1 MADDYFT
8 KAEKIKQKVR
18 NLDWEKKIKLLEK
31 DFEDKKFS
39 KEEFL
44 DKKRQ
49 VYSEVLDQMSEINQE
64 KMKLNKDHSAE
75 PIEDDYLSD
84 EDLEIFQEQ
93 LTPFQYMSLT
103 KDYLGEFDSQDIVFS
118 DDFRKFEN
126 LENFVH
132 WECVKKI
139 EKLRIHNNY
148 FSCEFMD
155 KNELVIKDIACLN
168 ELSKLEELV
177 FDDEGNLGDRIKVDY
192 FSSKQLSNIKQLE
205 IHGLWDLSFLQNSFS
220 DNHNIYETLE
230 IIKNDLKTLERAVYS
245 GSIEA
250 TTSTNEQSNIE
261 LDSNS
266 EDVLTRHLLKL
277 SEVEDQFRQLTNK
290 FEEINFKL
298 DKLSNRLSKIQADN
312 QIRFQDIESA
322 ITSGAITTQLSSKP
336 KTDSKSE
343 ILPGSSQPQDLGS
356 ISYKDTETSETSQQ
370 IQSVNTTATV
380 LTETFQAEEKILPQ
394 ELSPKK
400 QYEFATSFLKVGD
413 YSTAER
419 AFREFVLSNSEHE
432 LAGSAQYWY
441 AETFRIRQLYTDA
454 ASAYLEGYQKYPKG
468 NKAPINLL
476 KLGVSMVQIGE
487 KDQGCKMINGVELQY
502 PKANQSVIQKAK
514 YESKKF
520 ECIKEDS

>member
-1 MADDYFT
+1 MRFIA
-8 KAEKIKQKVR
+8 
-18 NLDWEKKIKLLEK
+18 KLTLIIL
-31 DFEDKKFS
+31 FS
-39 KEEFL
+39 
-44 DKKRQ
+44 
-49 VYSEVLDQMSEINQE
+49 
-64 KMKLNKDHSAE
+64 LN
-75 PIEDDYLSD
+75 
-84 EDLEIFQEQ
+84 F
-93 LTPFQYMSLT
+93 F
-103 KDYLGEFDSQDIVFS
+103 
-118 DDFRKFEN
+118 N
-126 LENFVH
+126 
-132 WECVKKI
+132 
-139 EKLRIHNNY
+139 
-148 FSCEFMD
+148 
-155 KNELVIKDIACLN
+155 
-168 ELSKLEELV
+168 
-177 FDDEGNLGDRIKVDY
+177 
-192 FSSKQLSNIKQLE
+192 
-205 IHGLWDLSFLQNSFS
+205 NSFA

-245 GSIEA
+245 GSIDMN
-250 TTSTNEQSNIE
+250 TPSNENTNIE

-312 QIRFQDIESA
+312 QIRFQDIETTISSGE
-322 ITSGAITTQLSSKP
+322 ITKQLTSKP
-336 KTDSKSE
+336 KIEAKNE

-370 IQSVNTTATV
+370 IQSVDTTASV
-380 LTETFQAEEKILPQ
+380 VTETFQTEEKILPQ
-394 ELSPKK
+394 DLTPKK

-419 AFREFVLSNSEHE
+419 AFREFVLSNSKHE

-468 NKAPINLL
+468 TKAPINLL

-487 KDQGCKMINGVELQY
+487 KDQGCKMINGVVLQY

>member
-1 MADDYFT
+1 MRFT
-8 KAEKIKQKVR
+8 
-18 NLDWEKKIKLLEK
+18 
-31 DFEDKKFS
+31 
-39 KEEFL
+39 
-44 DKKRQ
+44 
-49 VYSEVLDQMSEINQE
+49 
-64 KMKLNKDHSAE
+64 
-75 PIEDDYLSD
+75 
-84 EDLEIFQEQ
+84 
-93 LTPFQYMSLT
+93 
-103 KDYLGEFDSQDIVFS
+103 
-118 DDFRKFEN
+118 
-126 LENFVH
+126 
-132 WECVKKI
+132 
-139 EKLRIHNNY
+139 
-148 FSCEFMD
+148 
-155 KNELVIKDIACLN
+155 
-168 ELSKLEELV
+168 SKLIILIL
-177 FDDEGNLGDRIKVDY
+177 FY
-192 FSSKQLSNIKQLE
+192 
-205 IHGLWDLSFLQNSFS
+205 LSFLQNSFS

-245 GSIEA
+245 GSIEVK
-250 TTSTNEQSNIE
+250 TSSNEQSNIE

-312 QIRFQDIESA
+312 QIRFQDIESS
-322 ITSGAITTQLSSKP
+322 ISSGELTTQLSSKP
-336 KTDSKSE
+336 KTDTKSE

-370 IQSVNTTATV
+370 IESVDTTATV
-380 LTETFQAEEKILPQ
+380 VTETFQAEEKILPQ
-394 ELSPKK
+394 DLSPKK

-419 AFREFVLSNSEHE
+419 AFREFVLDNSEHE

>member
-1 MADDYFT
+1 MRFT
-8 KAEKIKQKVR
+8 
-18 NLDWEKKIKLLEK
+18 LKLI
-31 DFEDKKFS
+31 FI
-39 KEEFL
+39 
-44 DKKRQ
+44 
-49 VYSEVLDQMSEINQE
+49 VLFN
-64 KMKLNKDHSAE
+64 
-75 PIEDDYLSD
+75 
-84 EDLEIFQEQ
+84 
-93 LTPFQYMSLT
+93 
-103 KDYLGEFDSQDIVFS
+103 
-118 DDFRKFEN
+118 
-126 LENFVH
+126 
-132 WECVKKI
+132 
-139 EKLRIHNNY
+139 
-148 FSCEFMD
+148 
-155 KNELVIKDIACLN
+155 
-168 ELSKLEELV
+168 
-177 FDDEGNLGDRIKVDY
+177 
-192 FSSKQLSNIKQLE
+192 
-205 IHGLWDLSFLQNSFS
+205 LSFLQNSFS

-245 GSIEA
+245 GSIEIN
-250 TTSTNEQSNIE
+250 TSSNEQSNIE
-261 LDSNS
+261 LDNNS

-312 QIRFQDIESA
+312 QIRFQDIESS
-322 ITSGAITTQLSSKP
+322 ISSGESTIQLSSKP
-336 KTDSKSE
+336 KTDVTKSE
-343 ILPGSSQPQDLGS
+343 ILPGSSQPQDLGT

-370 IQSVNTTATV
+370 IQSVDTTATV
-380 LTETFQAEEKILPQ
+380 VTETFQAEEKILPKD
-394 ELSPKK
+394 LSPEK

-468 NKAPINLL
+468 TKAPINLL